1 MINKNKKIP
10 SIVIIIPAR
19 LESVRLRKKLL
30 KKIDGIPMIIKVAK
44 NAEKLDIGPVVV
56 GTDSF
61 EILKICKKNKIEC
74 LLTNK
79 DHKSGTDRVYEV
91 YKLIDTSYDLIINL
105 QGDLP
110 IFKKELFEKMIC
122 LFEDK
127 TVDIG
132 SAVCKLD
139 KCEINDTNVV
149 KAQVNLDKKD
159 TGVALN
165 FSRNVNG
172 NSNFYH
178 HIGVYVYRPK
188 VLEEFIKLKQTKN
201 EIDRSLEQ
209 MRALDNNYK
218 IKLTKVS
225 YNPPSIDTPSDL
237 RKIRLILKRKN

>member
-1 MINKNKKIP
+1 M
-10 SIVIIIPAR
+10 
-19 LESVRLRKKLL
+19 
-30 KKIDGIPMIIKVAK
+30 
-44 NAEKLDIGPVVV
+44 
-56 GTDSF
+56 
-61 EILKICKKNKIEC
+61 
-74 LLTNK
+74 
-79 DHKSGTDRVYEV
+79 
-91 YKLIDTSYDLIINL
+91 IDTSYELIINL

-149 KAQVNLDKKD
+149 KAQVNLDKKN
-159 TGVALN
+159 TGIALN
-165 FSRNVNG
+165 FSRNFNG

-178 HIGVYVYRPK
+178 HIGVYIYRHK

-225 YNPPSIDTPSDL
+225 YNPPSIDTPNDL
-237 RKIRLILKRKN
+237 RKIRLILKSKN